1 MHCAYVE
8 VEKQLDKQRLLIK
21 SPYGKDL
28 YETWFNIEK
37 AIRKLD
43 RMFNKVEKFHT
54 RKFSDPVNHERRE
67 KRMIERKSERWNNN
81 FTFFF
86 GELTE
91 EEQQY
96 RDYYETDM
104 IEDPEDFFQENRED
118 VEHIVSQGGFDMKR
132 FDFVE
137 TSLILEPH
145 ENFEDLLEH
154 KIFKYKYRQCND
166 DYKTYVRR

>member
-1 MHCAYVE
+1 
-8 VEKQLDKQRLLIK
+8 
-21 SPYGKDL
+21 
-28 YETWFNIEK
+28 
-37 AIRKLD
+37 
-43 RMFNKVEKFHT
+43 MFNKVEKFHT

-104 IEDPEDFFQENRED
+104 IEDPEDFF
-118 VEHIVSQGGFDMKR
+118 
-132 FDFVE
+132 
-137 TSLILEPH
+137 
-145 ENFEDLLEH
+145 
-154 KIFKYKYRQCND
+154 
-166 DYKTYVRR
+166 